1 LAVLLSLTATVA
13 LPTSVRADED
23 KSLFSQ
29 LKKKKSGTATPA
41 TTGHT
46 QGSGIPATTET
57 RIINDGSVA
66 PFVTPDSPAQI
77 QGMADKYAKIVAD
90 GGWPE
95 VPKGRIKK
103 GSKGKQVAILNQRL
117 YAEGYLQVEATQGE
131 FQQVF
136 TSATE
141 DALKRFQVNHGLAAS
156 GVIDG
161 VTLSALNVSA
171 QQRLN
176 TINTN
181 IPRLAE
187 YSKDLGPRY
196 VVVNVPAQQIE
207 TVSDGKVYS
216 LHNAIVGRESRPT
229 PVVMTPLTIVRFNP
243 YWNAPPSIIERDII
257 PRMQSRGASKVLADM
272 NIKVFEGVG
281 GPEVD
286 PDKINWKT
294 AKITDY
300 HFRQEPGGA
309 NAMATA
315 KVEFNSPFGIY
326 LHDTPEPQLFKT
338 SNRFYSSGCVR
349 VDKVAIMLNWI
360 LQGQDGLD
368 QAKIAQLAE
377 TKERLD
383 VNIANAPQLRVAYL
397 TAWPAKDG
405 VAAFRDDVYQMD
417 GTGFVVGQPLPVGE
431 KMDGQRFVLKPI
443 PYLQDD
449 IDTNDG
455 GVFASLFRGKSAE
468 NDVVKPGQ
476 KKQAGDSL
484 INLGGKTA
492 NGKQPAKTAAKASKG
507 PTTTKKSL
515 LGSSKDELASDSS
528 ATTTTTTTMKG
539 GKKKVVQKKGAKPA
553 TTAAKSTTT
562 KSSAKTASKTK
573 PATTSTAAAKPATTA
588 KKPAAATAAAAPA
601 KAATTAATKPA
612 TTAAKPATTAAAKP
626 ATTAAKP
633 AATTAAK
640 PATSCKPGADGKLPA
655 GCPAPKPAADAKPA
669 TKTTTATN

>member
-1 LAVLLSLTATVA
+1 MKLWAFARSKRALQCVSMVVLLSLTVTVA
-13 LPTSVRADED
+13 LPTLAHADEE

-29 LKKKKSGTATPA
+29 LNRKKKGTAQPA
-41 TTGHT
+41 TSGHT
-46 QGSGIPATTET
+46 QGSGIAATTET

-77 QGMADKYAKIVAD
+77 QAMADKYAKIVAD
-90 GGWPE
+90 GGWPV
-95 VPKGRIKK
+95 VPKGRVKK

-117 YAEGYLQVEATQGE
+117 YVEGYLQVEATQGE

-141 DALKRFQVNHGLAAS
+141 DALKRFQVNHGLAPT

-161 VTLSALNVSA
+161 VTLSALNVTA
-171 QQRLN
+171 QQRLA
-176 TINTN
+176 TIQAN

-196 VVVNVPAQQIE
+196 IVVNVPAQQIE
-207 TVSDGKVYS
+207 TVADGKVFS

-229 PVVMTPLTIVRFNP
+229 PVAQTPLTIVRFNP

-300 HFRQEPGGA
+300 HFRQEPGGD

-315 KVEFNSPFGIY
+315 KIEFTSPFGIY
-326 LHDTPEPQLFKT
+326 LHDTPEPHLFKT

-349 VDKVAIMLNWI
+349 VEKVAIMLDWI
-360 LQGQDGLD
+360 LQNQDGID
-368 QAKIAQLAE
+368 QARIAQLAE

-405 VAAFRDDVYQMD
+405 VAAFRNDVYDLD
-417 GTGFVVGQPLPVGE
+417 GSGFVVGQPLPVGE
-431 KMDGQRFVLKPI
+431 KMNGQRFVLKPI

-449 IDTNDG
+449 IDTDSG

-468 NDVVKPGQ
+468 NEVVRPGQ
-476 KKQAGDSL
+476 NKQASDSL
-484 INLGGKTA
+484 INLGK
-492 NGKQPAKTAAKASKG
+492 PAKDKKAAAKQASKTKAG
-507 PTTTKKSL
+507 PATTKKFL
-515 LGSSKDELASDSS
+515 FGSNKDDLATGT
-528 ATTTTTTTMKG
+528 ATTTTTATKA
-539 GKKKVVQKKGAKPA
+539 KKKVATKKTTTKTAAKPAAKADAKSTTKTAAASKTKAKPA
-553 TTAAKSTTT
+553 TTTAAASKTAT
-562 KSSAKTASKTK
+562 KPDTKTASKTAAPVKK
-573 PATTSTAAAKPATTA
+573 PETATAAAKPAATA
-588 KKPAAATAAAAPA
+588 TKAAA
-601 KAATTAATKPA
+601 
-612 TTAAKPATTAAAKP
+612 
-626 ATTAAKP
+626 
-633 AATTAAK
+633 
-640 PATSCKPGADGKLPA
+640 SCKPGADGKLPA
-655 GCPAPKPAADAKPA
+655 GCPAPKPAAAAKPPA
-669 TKTTTATN
+669 AKTTTATN

>member
-1 LAVLLSLTATVA
+1 MAVLLSLTATVA
-13 LPTSVRADED
+13 LPTMVRAEED
-23 KSLFSQ
+23 NSLFSQ
-29 LKKKKSGTATPA
+29 LNRKKKGTTS
-41 TTGHT
+41 TTTTAHT
-46 QGSGIPATTET
+46 QGSGIAATTET

-66 PFVTPDSPAQI
+66 PFITPDSAAQI
-77 QGMADKYAKIVAD
+77 QAMADKYAKIVAD
-90 GGWPE
+90 GGWPT
-95 VPKGRIKK
+95 VPNGRIKK
-103 GSKGKQVAILNQRL
+103 GSKSKQVAILNQRL
-117 YAEGYLQVEATQGE
+117 YVEGYLQVEATQGE

-141 DALKRFQVNHGLAAS
+141 DALKRFQVNHGLTPS

-161 VTLSALNVSA
+161 VTLQALNTSA
-171 QQRLN
+171 QQRLA
-176 TINTN
+176 TIRAN

-272 NIKVFEGVG
+272 NIKVFQGVG

-300 HFRQEPGGA
+300 HFRQEPGGD

-338 SNRFYSSGCVR
+338 ANRFYSSGCVR
-349 VDKVAIMLNWI
+349 VEKVAILLNWI
-360 LQGQDGLD
+360 LQGQDGLNE
-368 QAKIAQLAE
+368 AKIASLAE

-417 GTGFVVGQPLPVGE
+417 GSGFVVGQPLPVGE
-431 KMDGQRFVLKPI
+431 KQDGQRFVLKPI
-443 PYLQDD
+443 PYLQED

-455 GVFASLFRGKSAE
+455 GGFLNALFRGKSAE
-468 NDVVKPGQ
+468 NDVVRPGQ
-476 KKQAGDSL
+476 NKQGGDAL
-484 INLGGKTA
+484 INLGAKPATGTKAAASKTA
-492 NGKQPAKTAAKASKG
+492 KSNGPAV
-507 PTTTKKSL
+507 TKKYL
-515 LGSSKDELASDSS
+515 FGSSKDSLASDGSS
-528 ATTTTTTTMKG
+528 TTTTTTTTKG
-539 GKKKVVQKKGAKPA
+539 GKKKVAQKKGSKPA
-553 TTAAKSTTT
+553 TVAKSTNGKTPV
-562 KSSAKTASKTK
+562 SKTAANGK
-573 PATTSTAAAKPATTA
+573 
-588 KKPAAATAAAAPA
+588 
-601 KAATTAATKPA
+601 TKPA
-612 TTAAKPATTAAAKP
+612 TTAAASTAKKPATTAAAKP
-626 ATTAAKP
+626 ATTTAAAKPTAKTTAAAKP
-633 AATTAAK
+633 AATATKAA
-640 PATSCKPGADGKLPA
+640 ASCKPGADGKLPA
-655 GCPAPKPAADAKPA
+655 GCPAPKPAAAAAPAAKAAAATPTKPA
-669 TKTTTATN
+669 DAGKTANAAN